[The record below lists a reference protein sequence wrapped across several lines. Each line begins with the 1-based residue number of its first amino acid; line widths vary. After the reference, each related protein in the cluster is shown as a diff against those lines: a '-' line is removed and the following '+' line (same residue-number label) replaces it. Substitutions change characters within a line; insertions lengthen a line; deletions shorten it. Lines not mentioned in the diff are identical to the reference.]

1 MKKDLV
7 SADRAKA
14 AAAAPSA
21 PDLAAEFLD
30 RRTPL
35 ARVRNLLHRY
45 PALSPGIVLVVAVVV
60 FGIISPR
67 FFFVNNLS
75 LITQQVAVV
84 GTLAIGQTLII
95 LTAGI
100 DLSVGAIMVLAS
112 MVVAQ
117 TASHNHVPAV
127 LSLLLGLL
135 VGLGA
140 GAVNGLLVTR
150 LKLPPF
156 IVTLGTLNIF
166 IALTLLYSNSASVIG
181 QDIPALITAT
191 GATFP
196 VFGVGVTY
204 GVVLMLVLYVIMAFV
219 LGRTAWGKHVYAV
232 GDDKEAARLTGIS
245 VNRVLVFGI
254 RLVLAGTV
262 VLMEGRH
269 APDIG
274 LYIPVRVGVWGAL
287 RRSWQLVKGKFWR
300 VFGILLFGGLV
311 VQIIGYALQFGITA
325 LVLTLG
331 SWADSS
337 GATVVAVVVSVAV
350 GILTL
355 MTLIASLAFMSA
367 VQALIYL
374 DLRVRRE
381 GLDLWMRPALRVEET
396 A

>member
-1 MKKDLV
+1 MAEQNMHLHDDVATEPLRPWLPADLLDNAARTISDNKTIMLGLPVLAGTALVAVQAVLTEVAVPGGLPGFFGSDDPFGQAGAALLLTYGVQVVLFSVV
-7 SADRAKA
+7 SSMLSGIIA
-14 AAAAPSA
+14 
-21 PDLAAEFLD
+21 LAAV
-30 RRTPL
+30 RSQL
-35 ARVRNLLHRY
+35 AHRVGPRELMRLVR
-45 PALSPGIVLVVAVVV
+45 PALPALAVVGLMQSLSFMLLIGGWGLAVLGIGAGADAAISSDAAGAVAVV
-60 FGIISPR
+60 
-67 FFFVNNLS
+67 
-75 LITQQVAVV
+75 
-84 GTLAIGQTLII
+84 
-95 LTAGI
+95 
-100 DLSVGAIMVLAS
+100 M
-112 MVVAQ
+112 M
-117 TASHNHVPAV
+117 
-127 LSLLLGLL
+127 L
-135 VGLGA
+135 VG
-140 GAVNGLLVTR
+140 
-150 LKLPPF
+150 
-156 IVTLGTLNIF
+156 
-166 IALTLLYSNSASVIG
+166 
-181 QDIPALITAT
+181 
-191 GATFP
+191 
-196 VFGVGVTY
+196 GV
-204 GVVLMLVLYVIMAFV
+204 L
-219 LGRTAWGKHVYAV
+219 
-232 GDDKEAARLTGIS
+232 
-245 VNRVLVFGI
+245 VLVFGI